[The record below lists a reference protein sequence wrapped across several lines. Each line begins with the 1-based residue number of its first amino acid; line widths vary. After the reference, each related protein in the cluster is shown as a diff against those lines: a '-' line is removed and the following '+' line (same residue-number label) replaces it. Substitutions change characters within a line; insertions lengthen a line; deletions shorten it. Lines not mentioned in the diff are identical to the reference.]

1 MGVVY
6 SPSAYRMQLRDNPVI
21 PCLNTIS
28 ISWICFNE
36 HVWNIYIYNAIHI
49 MYLSIY
55 IYIYADPSV
64 YLLCVYK
71 CILYYEGLMNEFMID
86 FYWSWIFINFVFIRI
101 YHAACSII
109 SNDPHWVGLQLFA
122 WINIISFIWMKN
134 ICGVKRGQQKVH
146 PREIDGLWIISKAA
160 DGFTDD
166 YVMKE
171 QPEESHFSQGF
182 NTQHNFNLAGAL
194 TEFNF
199 YYSHSN
205 ENEIRKTFT
214 NHE

>member
-1 MGVVY
+1 
-6 SPSAYRMQLRDNPVI
+6 
-21 PCLNTIS
+21 
-28 ISWICFNE
+28 
-36 HVWNIYIYNAIHI
+36 
-49 MYLSIY
+49 
-55 IYIYADPSV
+55 
-64 YLLCVYK
+64 
-71 CILYYEGLMNEFMID
+71 
-86 FYWSWIFINFVFIRI
+86 
-101 YHAACSII
+101 
-109 SNDPHWVGLQLFA
+109 
-122 WINIISFIWMKN
+122 MKN

-146 PREIDGLWIISKAA
+146 SRKIDGLWIISKAA

-205 ENEIRKTFT
+205 ENEIGKSVYKPWIVIDY
-214 NHE
+214 